1 MRCLFLFIFLI
12 SINNTFSQR
21 YSLDIVVPNIPK
33 VKGHIQIGL
42 YNDSEKF
49 PKVGK
54 EFKRFRFKTTKNKM
68 RFRLNNLTK
77 GTYAIAIYHDINSDK
92 KCNRN
97 FLGIPT
103 EDYGFS
109 NDVKPVFS
117 APSFKSAAFT
127 MNKNKTIT
135 IKLQL

>member
-1 MRCLFLFIFLI
+1 MRYLLLFISLIFL
-12 SINNTFSQR
+12 NVTFSQK

-42 YNDSEKF
+42 YNDSDKF

-92 KCNRN
+92 ECNTN
-97 FLGIPT
+97 IFGIPT

-109 NDVKPVFS
+109 NDVKPVLS

-127 MNKNKTIT
+127 VNKNKTIT

>member
-77 GTYAIAIYHDINSDK
+77 GLN
-92 KCNRN
+92 NRH
-97 FLGIPT
+97 L
-103 EDYGFS
+103 
-109 NDVKPVFS
+109 VF
-117 APSFKSAAFT
+117 F
-127 MNKNKTIT
+127 
-135 IKLQL
+135 